1 MNLKKTL
8 VALAAVAT
16 FSTAA
21 SAEQLSR
28 SRDSVPHA
36 ELLEFVKPALGNGV
50 ELDVK
55 CYRLRAAQHPG

>member
-21 SAEQLSR
+21 SAEQLSVAATP
-28 SRDSVPHA
+28 VPHA
-36 ELLEFVKPALGNGV
+36 ELLPTRPLSRGSRRRP
-50 ELDVK
+50 
-55 CYRLRAAQHPG
+55 RLRSRC